1 LVSRWITDYDPE
13 DEQFWEAEGRSIA
26 RRNLIFSIF
35 AEFLGF
41 SVWLLWSIVATQLNA
56 AGFDFSVSQLFWLV
70 SVPALVGAT
79 MRFPYTFAV
88 PRFGGR
94 NWTIVSALALLIPVI
109 LLAIFVQRPE
119 TPFWL
124 MLLVAATAGFGGG
137 NFASSMTNIAFFYP
151 DRAKGLP
158 LAVNAAGGNIGVAVV
173 QAFVP
178 LMILFAVFGGIF
190 GGPQA
195 GGTYLQNAGLVFI
208 PLIVA
213 AAVCAALF
221 MDNLSVSTSAFREQA
236 TVVRRKHT
244 WIMSVLYIGTFGS
257 FIGYSGALPVLTQSQ
272 FPEAGVKLAFLGA
285 LVGSIARPFGGWL
298 ADRVGGSKVTLWNF
312 VAMIAAVLAVLYF
325 LANKTESWA
334 FVGFLGTFM
343 VLFVTTGLGNGSTF
357 RMIPVI
363 FRSEALEGVSAGDRE
378 ARDRAIVRG
387 RREGAA
393 VIGFSSAIG
402 AYGGFL
408 IPQGFAL
415 SRSLTGGPQAAFL
428 CFIAFYLLCGGL
440 TWWYYV
446 RTREVAGRAP
456 VLASAN
462 A

>member
-1 LVSRWITDYDPE
+1 LSRWMTDYDPE
-13 DEQFWEAEGRSIA
+13 DEHFWETKGKRIA
-26 RRNLIFSIF
+26 RRNLVFSIF

-41 SVWLLWSIVATQLNA
+41 SVWLLWSIVATQLNSV
-56 AGFDFSVSQLFWLV
+56 GFQYSVSQLFWLV

-94 NWTIVSALALLIPVI
+94 NWTVVSALLLLIPAI
-109 LLAIFVQRPE
+109 LLAVFVQMPA

-137 NFASSMTNIAFFYP
+137 NFASSMTNISFFYP

-158 LAVNAAGGNIGVAVV
+158 LAVNAAGGNVGVAVV

-178 LMILFAVFGGIF
+178 ILILFGIF
-190 GGPQA
+190 GGVFGGPQ
-195 GGTYLQNAGLVFI
+195 GGESVFPQNAGLVFV

-213 AAVCAALF
+213 SAVCAALF
-221 MDNLSVSTSAFREQA
+221 MDNLAVSSSPFREQA
-236 TVVRRKHT
+236 QVVKKKHT

-285 LVGSIARPFGGWL
+285 LVGSIARPFGGWM
-298 ADRVGGSKVTLWNF
+298 ADRLGGSKVTMWNF
-312 VAMIAAVLAVLYF
+312 VAMIAAVVAVLYF
-325 LANKTESWA
+325 LANKSEPWA
-334 FVGFLGTFM
+334 FAGFLAMFM
-343 VLFVTTGLGNGSTF
+343 VLFVTTGIGNGSTF
-357 RMIPVI
+357 RMIPLL
-363 FRSEALEGVSAGDRE
+363 FRTQALDGSGPDEDRE
-378 ARDRAIVRG
+378 EAIVRG
-387 RREGAA
+387 RREAA
-393 VIGFSSAIG
+393 AAIGFSSAIG

-415 SRSLTGGPQAAFL
+415 SSTLTGGPQAALVTFL
-428 CFIAFYLLCGGL
+428 AFYALCAGI

-456 VLASAN
+456 AMAR
-462 A
+462 AEA